1 MWNEIKKKQ
10 TYPIHQLS
18 SDQEKCG
25 GGGGMEEQETLNRC
39 CLYKVDQRQNYKVEK

>member
-1 MWNEIKKKQ
+1 MRLKKNK
-10 TYPIHQLS
+10 PIPSINYHQIR
-18 SDQEKCG
+18 KNV